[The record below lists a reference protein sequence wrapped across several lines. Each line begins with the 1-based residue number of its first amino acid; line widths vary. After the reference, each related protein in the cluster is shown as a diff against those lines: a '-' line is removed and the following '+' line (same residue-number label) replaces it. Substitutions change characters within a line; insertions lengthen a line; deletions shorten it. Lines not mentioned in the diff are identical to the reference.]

1 MKKDSSIHSLH
12 DSFFKKQFQ
21 DIEVARSFFENYLP
35 KEVIQNLELE
45 NLRIASN
52 ELISKELKKSQTDI
66 LFQSKIQD
74 RDGYFLLSLEH
85 QKQVDPH
92 MCLRMFEYYYQIY
105 SNYRKQYPN
114 KKPPLILC
122 FVVYQGSEG
131 RFWTS
136 KTSLHEYL
144 EVPDWLKPYTP
155 SLEYLLLDLPKTPF
169 ERLQGSIELKL
180 ILETLK
186 EAQSEKI
193 LSILKDKILTLIDSK
208 DLRQLEIFR
217 EILYYLSQS
226 NPVLDKDGVL
236 QLKEESTRSEIQEV
250 IMNAAE
256 EFRMEGRAEGRAEG
270 FKKLIEKQLI

>member
-1 MKKDSSIHSLH
+1 MEKDSSIHSLH

-74 RDGYFLLSLEH
+74 RDGYFHLSLEH

-122 FVVYQGSEG
+122 FVVYQGSEV
-131 RFWTS
+131 
-136 KTSLHEYL
+136 HH
-144 EVPDWLKPYTP
+144 PKP
-155 SLEYLLLDLPKTPF
+155 S
-169 ERLQGSIELKL
+169 RQ
-180 ILETLK
+180 
-186 EAQSEKI
+186 KI
-193 LSILKDKILTLIDSK
+193 LKSK
-208 DLRQLEIFR
+208 FLLSFFKRHFLNQFDLNENRHPLVF
-217 EILYYLSQS
+217 YNLSFDETYDNYKNQYI
-226 NPVLDKDGVL
+226 V
-236 QLKEESTRSEIQEV
+236 
-250 IMNAAE
+250 
-256 EFRMEGRAEGRAEG
+256 
-270 FKKLIEKQLI
+270 